1 MRIAYGG
8 DVTRAIRAAVGVL
21 AVLLVTALVA
31 PPPAWGSGTVV
42 GGISI
47 VGKTYTTW
55 KAAGG
60 TAKFGKP
67 VAARVSATIGGRT
80 ARLQRF
86 EKGQVFYSSL
96 GKQTFT
102 YPSTLKLS
110 GITNERDALARY
122 GFAPG
127 VLMRTAKLNKATKLD
142 KLKLATELKG
152 GVIIDLR
159 MASAIKTAP
168 DPKLPGVT
176 RYNFPIDPNGSY
188 ANFVT
193 DKVRRDAFANALR
206 TAATA
211 KGTVL
216 IHCTLGR
223 DRTGWMTAMLMYVL
237 GASDSQ
243 VKIEYLRTSTALA
256 STLQVGLDQAITSYG
271 SVDGYLRNG
280 LGLTDADL
288 SALRTKFA

>member
-1 MRIAYGG
+1 M
-8 DVTRAIRAAVGVL
+8 TRAIRAVIGVL
-21 AVLLVTALVA
+21 AVLLTTALVA
-31 PPPAWGSGTVV
+31 APPAQGSGTLV
-42 GGISI
+42 GGIPI

-60 TAKFGKP
+60 TAKFGNP
-67 VAARVSATIGGRT
+67 VAARVSATIAGRT

-110 GITNERDALARY
+110 GVTNERDALARY

-127 VLMRTAKLNKATKLD
+127 VLLRTAKLNKATKLD
-142 KLKLATELKG
+142 KLKLAAELKG

-159 MASAIKTAP
+159 TSSAIKIAP

-176 RYNFPIDPNGSY
+176 RYNFAIDPNGTY

-206 TAATA
+206 TAAKA

-223 DRTGWMTAMLMYVL
+223 DRTGWMTAMLMYIL

-243 VKIEYLRTSTALA
+243 VRSEYLRTSTASA
-256 STLQVGLDQAITSYG
+256 STLQVGLDQAIASYG
-271 SVDGYLRNG
+271 SIDGYLRTG
-280 LGLTDADL
+280 LGLSDADFA
-288 SALRTKFA
+288 ALTAKFA

>member
-1 MRIAYGG
+1 
-8 DVTRAIRAAVGVL
+8 V
-21 AVLLVTALVA
+21 AVLLATALVA
-31 PPPAWGSGTVV
+31 PSPAQGVGTVV
-42 GGISI
+42 GGIPI

-60 TAKFGKP
+60 TATFGKP

-110 GITNERDALARY
+110 GITNERDALARH

-127 VLMRTAKLNKATKLD
+127 VLLRTAKLDKATRLD

-159 MASAIKTAP
+159 MASAIKVAP

-176 RYNFPIDPNGSY
+176 RYNFPIDPNGTY
-188 ANFVT
+188 ALYVT
-193 DKVRRDAFANALR
+193 DPMRRNAFANALR
-206 TAATA
+206 TAAAA

-223 DRTGWMTAMLMYVL
+223 DRTGWTVAMLMYLL
-237 GASDSQ
+237 GASDEQ
-243 VKIEYLRTSTALA
+243 VRAEYLRTSTASA
-256 STLQVGLDQAITSYG
+256 STLQVGLDQVATSYG
-271 SVDGYLRNG
+271 SVDNYLRTG
-280 LGLTDADL
+280 LGLTDADFA
-288 SALRTKFA
+288 ALQAKFA

>member
-1 MRIAYGG
+1 
-8 DVTRAIRAAVGVL
+8 
-21 AVLLVTALVA
+21 
-31 PPPAWGSGTVV
+31 VV
-42 GGISI
+42 NGIPI

-60 TAKFGKP
+60 TAKLGLP
-67 VAARVSATIGGRT
+67 EAARVSATIGGRT

-86 EKGQVFYSSL
+86 TKGQVFYSSL
-96 GKQTFT
+96 GTQTFL

-122 GFAPG
+122 GFAHG
-127 VLMRTAKLNKATKLD
+127 VLLRTAALSKATKLD

-159 MASAIKTAP
+159 MASAIKLAP

-193 DKVRRDAFANALR
+193 DKVRRAAFAKALK
-206 TAATA
+206 TAAHSH
-211 KGTVL
+211 GTVL
-216 IHCTLGR
+216 IHCALGR
-223 DRTGWMTAMLMYVL
+223 DRTGWAVAMLMYVL
-237 GASDSQ
+237 GASDAQ
-243 VKIEYLRTSTALA
+243 VKSEYLRTSTASA
-256 STLQVGLDQAITSYG
+256 GTLKVGLDQITTSYG
-271 SVDGYLRNG
+271 SIDNYLRTG
-280 LGLTDADL
+280 LGLSDADL
-288 SALRTKFA
+288 AALKAKFA